1 MATSWY
7 STKRVLDFCMTVPE
21 KIDNKRKE
29 RLNKRIKD
37 LIERTREAKKKWYYF
52 YLHVPTEEEALR
64 YLKIDCCY
72 LSTYEQIMTWWLS
85 EDKETIAKILALC
98 KTTDGELVNL
108 NSEEVS
114 MLRYYGM
121 EDGEG
126 HKK

>member
-1 MATSWY
+1 MFGFPC
-7 STKRVLDFCMTVPE
+7 L
-21 KIDNKRKE
+21 KIYE
-29 RLNKRIKD
+29 RIQG
-37 LIERTREAKKKWYYF
+37 LIERTKEAKKKWYYF
-52 YLHVPTEEEALR
+52 YLHIPTEEEALR
-64 YLKIDCCY
+64 YLKTDNY
-72 LSTYEQIMTWWLS
+72 FFSTYDLIMTMWYS
-85 EDKETIAKILALC
+85 EDKETISKILALC